1 MNEVGLFYTSALV
14 LGFCIGYIVGR
25 WGKETKE

>member
-1 MNEVGLFYTSALV
+1 MNEVMFYTGALC

-25 WGKETKE
+25 WGKETKG